1 MLEEGKSNSYYDFQS
16 WYEEL
21 KSMGKEHCGEEGQ
34 ECGIE
39 EVWAY
44 QGGNTSHRIWSF
56 PSPQMLSP
64 LQEELRL
71 AFPCH

>member
-44 QGGNTSHRIWSF
+44 FS
-56 PSPQMLSP
+56 
-64 LQEELRL
+64 
-71 AFPCH
+71 